1 MVGSKIIRSNPKLI
15 ETSRAK
21 GTDLEVEGKEAHLKD
36 TIPRIPEVSSKKRF
50 HLVKG
55 SPSTKNRRTHPS
67 NTSSNK
73 PLTVRTQINVAATRT
88 RATTWWTTWTRW
100 MTVLTSRCNRPL
112 TPEVNFCRL
121 VRGRDR
127 TSRTRIGNKEMLKEE
142 ADRETRDDY

>member
-21 GTDLEVEGKEAHLKD
+21 GTDLEVEGKEVHLKD
-36 TIPRIPEVSSKKRF
+36 TILRILEVSSMKRF

-55 SPSTKNRRTHPS
+55 SRKAKNRRTHPG
-67 NTSSNK
+67 NTSRIK
-73 PLTVRTQINVAATRT
+73 LLTVRTQINATRT
-88 RATTWWTTWTRW
+88 RATTWWTTWTRL

-112 TPEVNFCRL
+112 TPEVSFCRL